1 MARPADLE
9 RNFIVFSNPE
19 DFQKEIPS
27 KQDQYREPPQGERRL
42 YAPFMA
48 EKSPSLSLEDVF
60 LVRSERG
67 SFLRDPKWPFCCFN
81 TRISQSVS
89 LVYFLKFIFCEL
101 NSCFEYL
108 WVNTNC
114 FANPKDVCRRQA
126 RNDAGSFFQPHTTS
140 YKQLAS

>member
-60 LVRSERG
+60 FGSFRKGVLSKRSEMA
-67 SFLRDPKWPFCCFN
+67 FLLFQHSDFAVGFPSWF
-81 TRISQSVS
+81 S
-89 LVYFLKFIFCEL
+89 LVYFLWME
-101 NSCFEYL
+101 
-108 WVNTNC
+108 
-114 FANPKDVCRRQA
+114 
-126 RNDAGSFFQPHTTS
+126 
-140 YKQLAS
+140 

>member
-89 LVYFLKFIFCEL
+89 LVDFLKFIFCEL

-108 WVNTNC
+108 
-114 FANPKDVCRRQA
+114 
-126 RNDAGSFFQPHTTS
+126 
-140 YKQLAS
+140 